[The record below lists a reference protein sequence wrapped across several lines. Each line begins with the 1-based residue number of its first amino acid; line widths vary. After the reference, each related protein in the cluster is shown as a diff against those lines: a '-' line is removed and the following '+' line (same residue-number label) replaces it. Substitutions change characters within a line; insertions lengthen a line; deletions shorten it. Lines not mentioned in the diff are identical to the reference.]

1 MATAVTLP
9 EEGIPIPNADQPVNN
24 GLVLIWL
31 DDTAEEDP
39 TVKGVL
45 TSLFDNVLTFSDPE
59 ACLELV
65 QSIENKEPCLSIL
78 ISGKYGQM
86 LVREHLQPLNQV
98 KDIYVF
104 CYDTVKHSRWAQTC
118 DKVRCV
124 FSDIHKIIQCM
135 QYDIQSQME
144 QQPVDDEQQQQQEQ
158 QQPLHQEQPQ
168 VEPKQQHR
176 ERYTDDNN
184 LFDQLAFNLLL
195 QSPEDGAEDFT
206 DYCRTRQENSNLN
219 HDAMDAGDGEGADPA
234 EVQEQYFKPE
244 QAIQE
249 WYQPDLFF
257 THINSNNLTKLWTLR
272 WFIRIFHRQLTT
284 EHEKFIQD
292 KTKFIVHYG
301 TRLSADELD
310 GMKHRIGQIVII
322 TELLMTYANRQTA
335 LDSIQH
341 DEKNKH
347 KVIFEINIDPTM
359 TATVPYAEIRKDE
372 VLVWFGARYRVVK
385 IEYIVEEDD
394 QENAY
399 WIIGLNLRPTLD
411 SKPSRQALYDYYLK
425 ELTDLNNL
433 HHAFGRIFMY
443 KGFYSQAEKWLQ
455 IGHHY
460 IELVELA
467 IRQSH
472 YEQAK
477 EYLEHL
483 SADSD
488 DANLLRAYLN
498 ILTSNDNFSKARM
511 ILMKIFSE
519 STDKLIRARAN
530 ITLGFINLIIT
541 QQIDQALEHFTL
553 GNDVLRKL
561 LPEIH
566 PFLAK
571 SFLGI
576 GYTYYTL
583 RKLTEAKEAFEMAFR
598 IQRQSLIY
606 NHPDFAKTR
615 NGRAHCLSTDKHTIK
630 KALNESDYA
639 LNILLDTF
647 PNEHQRHPEIA
658 ATINDIE
665 RLKKGK
671 ELRPRNTLLDYI

>member
-1 MATAVTLP
+1 MATADTI
-9 EEGIPIPNADQPVNN
+9 EEDTPNAGQPLNN
-24 GLVLIWL
+24 ELVLIWL

-45 TSLFDNVLTFSDPE
+45 TTLFDNVLIFTDPE

-65 QSIENKEPCLSIL
+65 QSIENKAPCLSVL

-86 LVREHLQPLNQV
+86 LVREYLQPLNQV

-104 CYDTVKHSRWAQTC
+104 CYDTVKHGRWAQTC

-124 FSDIHKIIQCM
+124 FSDINKVIQCM
-135 QYDIQSQME
+135 QYDIQGQME
-144 QQPVDDEQQQQQEQ
+144 QQPVVDDEQQQQQ
-158 QQPLHQEQPQ
+158 QPLHQEQQQ
-168 VEPKQQHR
+168 VKPKQQHR

-195 QSPEDGAEDFT
+195 QSPDDGAEDFT
-206 DYCRTRQENSNLN
+206 DYCRTHEENNN
-219 HDAMDAGDGEGADPA
+219 PNPDAMNEGGGDGDGADPA
-234 EVQEQYFKPE
+234 EIQKEYFKPE

-249 WYQPDLFF
+249 WYEPDLFF
-257 THINSNNLTKLWTLR
+257 THINSNDLTKLWTLR

-292 KTKFIVHYG
+292 KTKFIVNYG
-301 TRLSADELD
+301 TWLSADELD
-310 GMKHRIGQIVII
+310 GMKHRVGQIIII

-335 LDSIQH
+335 LDSIQ
-341 DEKNKH
+341 ENKKNKH
-347 KVIFEINIDPTM
+347 KVILEINIDPTIS
-359 TATVPYAEIRKDE
+359 ATIPYAEMKKDE
-372 VLVWFGARYRVVK
+372 VLLWFGARYRVVK
-385 IEYIVEEDD
+385 IEYIVQEDD

-399 WIIGLNLRPTLD
+399 WLLGLNLRPTLD
-411 SKPSRQALYDYYLK
+411 SKPSRQTLYDYYLK
-425 ELTDLNNL
+425 EFTDLNNL

-443 KGFYSQAEKWLQ
+443 KGMYSQAEKWLEIDHQ
-455 IGHHY
+455 Y
-460 IELVELA
+460 IELAELA

-477 EYLEHL
+477 QYLEYLSE
-483 SADSD
+483 DSD
-488 DANLLRAYLN
+488 NANLLRAYLN

-519 STDKLIRARAN
+519 STDKLVRAQAN

-553 GNDVLRKL
+553 GNEVLRKL

-566 PFLAK
+566 PFIAK

-576 GYTYYTL
+576 GYTYYIK
-583 RKLTEAKEAFEMAFR
+583 RKISESREAFEMAFR
-598 IQRQSLIY
+598 IQRQSLIH

-615 NGRAHCLSTDKHTIK
+615 NGRAHCLSTDKQTIK
-630 KALNESDYA
+630 KALNEFDYA

-658 ATINDIE
+658 ATIHDIE